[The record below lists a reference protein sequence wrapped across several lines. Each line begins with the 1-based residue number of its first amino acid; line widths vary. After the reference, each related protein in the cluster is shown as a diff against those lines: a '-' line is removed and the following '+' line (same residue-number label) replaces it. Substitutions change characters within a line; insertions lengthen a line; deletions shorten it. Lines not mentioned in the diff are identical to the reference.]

1 MKLFDQLDS
10 LDLALFRKTIGARS
24 NLLDKILFSLSRA
37 ANHSVLWLCI
47 SLLLAGAG
55 GRFGRR
61 AALRGLVSIL
71 ITSLVT
77 NLPLKFLAR
86 RRRPDLRAFP
96 HIPNLRRLPRSS
108 SFPSGH
114 SASAAAFTTGVAL
127 EFPEAAVPIG
137 LVASAVGYS
146 RVYSGVHYP
155 ADVLAGA
162 AVGVGVGM
170 LTTRFWPVAPHDPA
184 MARPAYQAVQN
195 RPSPDGSG
203 VVIVYNPTSGPAL
216 TTHPIEKVRKA
227 LPQARIIQL
236 TKDEPFL
243 ETMKQAS
250 RGALILGVAGG
261 DGTVNLGASVAR
273 SENLPLLVFP
283 TGTLN
288 HFARDLGLFSVEDS
302 VDAIKHGHT
311 VAVDVGSIDGKPFL
325 NTASIGNYVE
335 MVDAREKLET
345 KIGKWP
351 AVVVALFRVL
361 RSSRP
366 IRVEIDGVSRVVWM
380 IFFGNCKYQPSG
392 FAPSWRE
399 RLDDGLV
406 DIRIV
411 DASQPWSR
419 SRLVLSVLT
428 GSLGRSRVYE
438 EFTDTDVT
446 IHSLQGRVRLAR
458 DGETF
463 KGSEQFEVTKSERP
477 IAVYVPKQSLAEVLS
492 EEEDRPRQ
500 AVAGGLRQGG

>member
-114 SASAAAFTTGVAL
+114 SASAAAFTTGAAL

-162 AVGVGVGM
+162 AVGVGV
-170 LTTRFWPVAPHDPA
+170 
-184 MARPAYQAVQN
+184 
-195 RPSPDGSG
+195 
-203 VVIVYNPTSGPAL
+203 
-216 TTHPIEKVRKA
+216 
-227 LPQARIIQL
+227 
-236 TKDEPFL
+236 
-243 ETMKQAS
+243 
-250 RGALILGVAGG
+250 
-261 DGTVNLGASVAR
+261 
-273 SENLPLLVFP
+273 
-283 TGTLN
+283 
-288 HFARDLGLFSVEDS
+288 
-302 VDAIKHGHT
+302 
-311 VAVDVGSIDGKPFL
+311 
-325 NTASIGNYVE
+325 
-335 MVDAREKLET
+335 
-345 KIGKWP
+345 
-351 AVVVALFRVL
+351 
-361 RSSRP
+361 
-366 IRVEIDGVSRVVWM
+366 
-380 IFFGNCKYQPSG
+380 
-392 FAPSWRE
+392 
-399 RLDDGLV
+399 
-406 DIRIV
+406 
-411 DASQPWSR
+411 
-419 SRLVLSVLT
+419 
-428 GSLGRSRVYE
+428 
-438 EFTDTDVT
+438 
-446 IHSLQGRVRLAR
+446 
-458 DGETF
+458 
-463 KGSEQFEVTKSERP
+463 
-477 IAVYVPKQSLAEVLS
+477 
-492 EEEDRPRQ
+492 
-500 AVAGGLRQGG
+500 